1 MSRNV
6 KVGIFVAAGILVA
19 SLLIFLIGDER
30 HLFDRAVELRASF
43 NDVGGLRV
51 GGPVRMGGVD
61 VGQVVAIEFG
71 QQEADRRIH
80 IRFTL
85 VARELVRVRRDSVV
99 RIASKGLLGDKA
111 LDLTM
116 GSAREPGLREN
127 DIVRSEESDDM
138 GTAIRSAGTALQRA
152 NEVLGNVVAV
162 TRPLA
167 NDRLGNDL
175 LAIARD
181 VRTITHQIA
190 EGPGTAHAL
199 LADPMMAQRIESTL
213 ASVNVTAQRVAAA
226 SGHVEAI
233 AREAR
238 SGRGLVHALVY
249 DRQGGEA
256 VRNVAEMTQEIAAIT
271 RDVRTGDGGLHRV
284 IYGREASEALA
295 NVNAASASLRNVM
308 QGVEQGRGTVGA
320 LLVDPSLYEDL
331 KSLVGNVQR
340 NEILRALVRYSI
352 HADEGSRQPTPAAT
366 PAAPTSR

>member
-6 KVGIFVAAGILVA
+6 KVGIFIAIGLLVG
-19 SLLIFLIGDER
+19 SVLIFLIGDER
-30 HLFDRAVELRASF
+30 HLFDRAAHLRASF

-61 VGQVVAIEFG
+61 VGQVVSIDFG
-71 QQEADRRIH
+71 EREADRRVH
-80 IRFTL
+80 VRFSL

-116 GSAREPGLREN
+116 GSPSQPAVRDGDE
-127 DIVRSEESDDM
+127 IRSEETDDI
-138 GTAIRSAGTALQRA
+138 GAAIRNAGTALQRA
-152 NEVLGNVVAV
+152 NDVLGNVVAA
-162 TRPLA
+162 TQPLA

-190 EGPGTAHAL
+190 AGPGTAHAL
-199 LADPMMAQRIESTL
+199 LSDPAMTRRVESTIAAL
-213 ASVNVTAQRVAAA
+213 NVTAQRVADA

-238 SGRGLVHALVY
+238 TGRGLVHALVY

-256 VRNVAEMTQEIAAIT
+256 VRNIASMASEVATIT
-271 RDVRTGDGGLHRV
+271 RDVRTGNGGLHRV
-284 IYGREASEALA
+284 IYGDDAAEALA
-295 NVNAASASLRNVM
+295 NVNAASASLRNVL

-352 HADEGSRQPTPAAT
+352 HADDRAPAPAAT
-366 PAAPTSR
+366 PAPAPSR

>member
-116 GSAREPGLREN
+116 GSPREPALRAN
-127 DIVRSEESDDM
+127 TIAPPSSRASALSCSPARISTPTRCAPVAPNQYSD
-138 GTAIRSAGTALQRA
+138 RSAAVRA
-152 NEVLGNVVAV
+152 KSSPGRLSS
-162 TRPLA
+162 TRNSRP
-167 NDRLGNDL
+167 
-175 LAIARD
+175 
-181 VRTITHQIA
+181 T
-190 EGPGTAHAL
+190 
-199 LADPMMAQRIESTL
+199 
-213 ASVNVTAQRVAAA
+213 RVAATTFQRA
-226 SGHVEAI
+226 CTDTAAGAVVAT
-233 AREAR
+233 RTVKGPR
-238 SGRGLVHALVY
+238 SSSPRH
-249 DRQGGEA
+249 
-256 VRNVAEMTQEIAAIT
+256 
-271 RDVRTGDGGLHRV
+271 
-284 IYGREASEALA
+284 
-295 NVNAASASLRNVM
+295 ASAT
-308 QGVEQGRGTVGA
+308 G
-320 LLVDPSLYEDL
+320 
-331 KSLVGNVQR
+331 
-340 NEILRALVRYSI
+340 
-352 HADEGSRQPTPAAT
+352 
-366 PAAPTSR
+366 

>member
-1 MSRNV
+1 MTRNV
-6 KVGIFVAAGILVA
+6 KVGIFVSMGVLVGA
-19 SLLIFLIGDER
+19 VLIFLIGDER
-30 HLFDRAVELRASF
+30 HLFNRAAHLRADF
-43 NDVGGLRV
+43 ADVGGLRV

-61 VGQVVAIEFG
+61 VGQVESIEFG
-71 QQEADRRIH
+71 SDDNDRRIH
-80 IRFTL
+80 VRFTIL
-85 VARELVRVRRDSVV
+85 AHELVRVRRDSVV

-116 GSAREPGLREN
+116 GSAREPALREN
-127 DIVRSEESDDM
+127 DVVRSEESDDM
-138 GTAIRSAGTALQRA
+138 ATAIRSAGTALQRA

-175 LAIARD
+175 LAIVGD
-181 VRTITHQIA
+181 VRTITRQIA
-190 EGPGTAHAL
+190 HGPGAAHTL
-199 LADPMMAQRIESTL
+199 LADPMMAQRLESTL
-213 ASVNVTAQRVAAA
+213 ASVNVTAQRVASA

-238 SGRGLVHALVY
+238 TGRGLVHALVY

-256 VRNVAEMTQEIAAIT
+256 VRNVAEMTHEIAAIT
-271 RDVRTGDGGLHRV
+271 RDVRTGDGGLHQV
-284 IYGREASEALA
+284 IYGPQAAEALT
-295 NVNAASASLRNVM
+295 NVNAATASLRNVL

-352 HADEGSRQPTPAAT
+352 HANDAAREPA
-366 PAAPTSR
+366 PQAAPANTP